1 MTEQE
6 PAPTDLLPCPFCGSI
21 DLKIVGVAAEDD
33 PDFEYARAVMC
44 MVCYARGRH
53 NYPIGW
59 AESDRAASEA
69 WNEREPRPDSSSI
82 STEHLSVTELAYQHK
97 NLAEYLRQV
106 EIELRDTKRA
116 LDIIVQNY
124 LEGNPT
130 DWALGVARRERIG
143 ITSRPENGQ

>member
-1 MTEQE
+1 VTNKEKVCNICHQTREYCSNFMTEQE

-44 MVCYARGRH
+44 MICYARGRH

-69 WNEREPRPDSSSI
+69 WNEREAQPDSSSV
-82 STEHLSVTELAYQHK
+82 STF
-97 NLAEYLRQV
+97 
-106 EIELRDTKRA
+106 
-116 LDIIVQNY
+116 
-124 LEGNPT
+124 
-130 DWALGVARRERIG
+130 
-143 ITSRPENGQ
+143 